1 MIQQLQIKICFIAFR
16 NQKIKNFDT
25 KIQNIALGLF
35 LATIMQSCRDNEPTP
50 NNSAIYNVEKGVVM
64 QLGKKLENP
73 YSVKNI
79 EKKRWRT

>member
-1 MIQQLQIKICFIAFR
+1 
-16 NQKIKNFDT
+16 
-25 KIQNIALGLF
+25 
-35 LATIMQSCRDNEPTP
+35 MQSCSDNEPTP